1 MVESP
6 NRKLIE
12 MEPIILSPVKASDL
26 ELLTGGDIIRP
37 KLKRRF
43 TRLSLQGMKGGG
55 NKFKSNENS
64 QEKKARVSWG
74 NKVTHINQDESITE
88 NILEFQEVIP
98 TQLPP

>member
-1 MVESP
+1 
-6 NRKLIE
+6 
-12 MEPIILSPVKASDL
+12 
-26 ELLTGGDIIRP
+26 
-37 KLKRRF
+37 
-43 TRLSLQGMKGGG
+43 MKGGG
-55 NKFKSNENS
+55 NKLKSNENS